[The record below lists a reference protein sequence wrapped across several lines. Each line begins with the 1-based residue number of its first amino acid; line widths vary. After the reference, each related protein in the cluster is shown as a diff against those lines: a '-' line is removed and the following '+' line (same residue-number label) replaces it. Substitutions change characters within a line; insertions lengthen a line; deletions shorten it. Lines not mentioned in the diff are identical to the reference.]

1 MKWFWQKDKSES
13 AEQTEAPATEQ
24 VEPATEVE
32 GKQNETENPAKEK
45 SGLFAKLLGQ
55 KPKNEPEPELG
66 LGLGLEPE
74 PELKADPEL
83 EPEPESE
90 PESKPEPK
98 PELETKPELELE
110 LKPEPETKDGFFSR
124 MATGLQKSSSKLGK
138 GVSDIFTKRK
148 LDEETLEELED
159 LLISSDLGTPLATK
173 FVAQMAKDRF
183 DKEIDERV
191 VREELA
197 TLIADTMSPLEQ
209 ALDLSGKTP
218 KVVLFVGVNGSGKT
232 TTLGKIAAKIKT
244 EGGKCLLVAGD
255 TFRAAA
261 IEQLQVWGQR
271 TGAEVMSRPLGSDA
285 AGLAYDAIKH
295 ASKTGVDV
303 VLMDTAGRLQNK
315 QGLMEEL
322 AKIIRVIR
330 KFDADAPHHV
340 LLVLDATVG
349 QNALSQTEAFTKQ
362 AGVTGLVMTKLDG
375 TAKGGVLV
383 AVSEKYQLPIHYIGI
398 GENIED
404 LQNFNAEAFAGSMTG
419 LLE

>member
-1 MKWFWQKDKSES
+1 MKWFWQKNKPETTEPETNTSVEETIDEQAAPVVPVEEALSVETVSDEGS
-13 AEQTEAPATEQ
+13 A
-24 VEPATEVE
+24 
-32 GKQNETENPAKEK
+32 ETENE
-45 SGLFAKLLGQ
+45 SGFFAKLLDQ
-55 KPKNEPEPELG
+55 KPKVDSELEV
-66 LGLGLEPE
+66 EPE
-74 PELKADPEL
+74 PELKPKSEPEPEL
-83 EPEPESE
+83 EPEPE
-90 PESKPEPK
+90 PE
-98 PELETKPELELE
+98 
-110 LKPEPETKDGFFSR
+110 PEPETKGGFFSR
-124 MATGLQKSSSKLGK
+124 MAKGLQKSSSKLGK
-138 GVSDIFTKRK
+138 GVTDIFTKRK
-148 LDEETLEELED
+148 LDAQTLEELED

-209 ALDLSGKTP
+209 VLDLSGKTP

-232 TTLGKIAAKIKT
+232 TTLGKIAAKVKS

-295 ASKTGVDV
+295 AANTGIDV

-315 QGLMEEL
+315 QGLMQEL
-322 AKIIRVIR
+322 TKIVRVIR

-349 QNALSQTEAFTKQ
+349 QNALSQTEAFTEQ

-383 AVSEKYQLPIHYIGI
+383 AVSEKYQLPIHFIGI
-398 GENIED
+398 GENIDD